1 MKNTGVTKRTWDKN
15 ARKFAMASTSAWRN
29 FNAFVSEHCKRKS
42 KKERDAFSDA
52 LSEVVDEYVKVNC
65 EILTWCH
72 KNGVNPQDF
81 VCDVNNLGF
90 GNL

>member
-1 MKNTGVTKRTWDKN
+1 MKKTGVTKRTWDKN
-15 ARKFAMASTSAWRN
+15 ARRFAMVSTSAWRDL
-29 FNAFVSEHCKRKS
+29 NAFVNSHCKRKS
-42 KKERDAFSDA
+42 EKVKEKFRDE
-52 LSEVVDEYVKVNC
+52 LCEVVDRYVNFNC

-81 VCDVNNLGF
+81 VCDVENLGF